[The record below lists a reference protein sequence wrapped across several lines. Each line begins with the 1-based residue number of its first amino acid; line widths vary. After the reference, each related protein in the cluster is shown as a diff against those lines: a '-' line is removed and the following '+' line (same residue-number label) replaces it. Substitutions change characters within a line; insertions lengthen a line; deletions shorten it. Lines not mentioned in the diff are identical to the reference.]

1 MFSVWFVV
9 LTHKCHWEQRHF
21 GSNRRISYLGSSIMT
36 WANKNFFIIMSKI
49 TDDTYLNK
57 MKSTSTL
64 RKDNSIS
71 CQFQSPK
78 GYCLLKIGWYC
89 CLSPYGLLTG
99 VYFLRGQVS
108 CTSVWVLEYCIS
120 NWIKWKYVCVY
131 LFISGNRELI
141 ALLMEPV
148 DFSLFIYTT
157 DWSALRTGIV

>member
-21 GSNRRISYLGSSIMT
+21 GSNIRISYLGSSIMT

-57 MKSTSTL
+57 MKNRSTL
-64 RKDNSIS
+64 KKDNSIS
-71 CQFQSPK
+71 YQFQSPK
-78 GYCLLKIGWYC
+78 GYYLLNIGWCC
-89 CLSPYGLLTG
+89 CLSPYGLLTD
-99 VYFLRGQVS
+99 VYFLRGQVC

-120 NWIKWKYVCVY
+120 SWIKWKYVCVY

-141 ALLMEPV
+141 ALLTEPV
-148 DFSLFIYTT
+148 DFSLFM
-157 DWSALRTGIV
+157 